1 MSPHSA
7 QVVQVCGAMAP
18 RLGGGELQSE
28 GSGLGTGGVM
38 EPMVGA
44 GWGSLFR
51 ALVG

>member
-28 GSGLGTGGVM
+28 GSGLGDWWSHGAHGGGRM
-38 EPMVGA
+38 GE
-44 GWGSLFR
+44 SI
-51 ALVG
+51 